1 MKRILSIFLSL
12 VLTAALLCPAAA
24 AANETDGKDSDWLY
38 ITLDPGHGGNGA
50 GGNDPGAISS
60 TYGYHEA
67 DLVLKIGLYLKQ
79 ELETYRNVHVDM
91 TRSDSYGTSATA
103 PLSKVENR
111 VLFAAGQHSDLLV
124 SLHLNSSPSQSARG
138 AEVLVS
144 NGNYR
149 PEIAKVLDGVG
160 TNILMQLKNL
170 GIYNRGLVKKS
181 SQDHTLYPNGK
192 LADYYGIVRYGVE
205 NNVPS
210 MIVEHCFISSNSECE
225 QFLSSDAK
233 LRAIAQADA
242 RGIAAYYGLQKKAPG
257 EVDVEPTFYDC
268 RHHWAKTSIEAAA
281 SAGWVNGV
289 SAGEFQPNG
298 TLTRAEAAKLLYELM
313 TAQAHKQYDR
323 SDNGF
328 SDVPAGKWYVVAVS
342 TLANAGA
349 IKGYSNGTF
358 QPGKPITRAEFV
370 TILTGIY
377 GANTSKG
384 MPFADVGSAWC
395 HDAVATA
402 YANGWVGG
410 YADGTFHPN
419 QTITRAEAVTILNR
433 VLGRSCDLT
442 FVQANAQAASHFT
455 DVTPGAWYYAA
466 VTEASVGH
474 TFTELTGIERWTALA

>member
-160 TNILMQLKNL
+160 TNILVQLEKL
-170 GIYNRGLVKKS
+170 GIQNRGLVKKS
-181 SQDHTLYPNGK
+181 SQDHTLYPNGE

-233 LRAIAQADA
+233 LQAIAQ
-242 RGIAAYYGLQKKAPG
+242 
-257 EVDVEPTFYDC
+257 
-268 RHHWAKTSIEAAA
+268 A

-298 TLTRAEAAKLLYELM
+298 TLTRAAFVTMLGRMAGVKDTDY
-313 TAQAHKQYDR
+313 TTSVFR
-323 SDNGF
+323 
-328 SDVPAGKWYVVAVS
+328 DVPDGEWYTSFVAWATENGIVDGYGDGIFLPQNNITRQEMAKIMAKYLNWKGLDTTPS
-342 TLANAGA
+342 SEISSYPINDLNAIGGWALEPVCFCYEQGLLNGRGSNFAPQANA
-349 IKGYSNGTF
+349 
-358 QPGKPITRAEFV
+358 
-370 TILTGIY
+370 
-377 GANTSKG
+377 
-384 MPFADVGSAWC
+384 
-395 HDAVATA
+395 
-402 YANGWVGG
+402 
-410 YADGTFHPN
+410 
-419 QTITRAEAVTILNR
+419 TRAEACV
-433 VLGRSCDLT
+433 VLCRLQKYVD
-442 FVQANAQAASHFT
+442 AQSAQPAAAE
-455 DVTPGAWYYAA
+455 PA
-466 VTEASVGH
+466 
-474 TFTELTGIERWTALA
+474 ALAG

>member
-149 PEIAKVLDGVG
+149 PEIADVLDGIG
-160 TNILMQLKNL
+160 RDILMQLKNL

-181 SQDHTLYPNGK
+181 SQDNTLYPNGE

-233 LRAIAQADA
+233 LQAIAQ
-242 RGIAAYYGLQKKAPG
+242 
-257 EVDVEPTFYDC
+257 
-268 RHHWAKTSIEAAA
+268 A

-298 TLTRAEAAKLLYELM
+298 TLTRAAFVTMLGRMAGVKDTDY
-313 TAQAHKQYDR
+313 TTSVFR
-323 SDNGF
+323 
-328 SDVPAGKWYVVAVS
+328 DVPDGEWYTSFVAWATENGIVDGYGDGIFLPQNNITRQEMAKIMAKYLNWKGLGTTPS
-342 TLANAGA
+342 SEISSYPINDLNAIGGWALEPVCFCYEQGLLNGRGSNFAPQANA
-349 IKGYSNGTF
+349 
-358 QPGKPITRAEFV
+358 
-370 TILTGIY
+370 
-377 GANTSKG
+377 
-384 MPFADVGSAWC
+384 
-395 HDAVATA
+395 
-402 YANGWVGG
+402 
-410 YADGTFHPN
+410 
-419 QTITRAEAVTILNR
+419 TRAEACV
-433 VLGRSCDLT
+433 VLCRLQKYVD
-442 FVQANAQAASHFT
+442 AQSAQPAAAE
-455 DVTPGAWYYAA
+455 PA
-466 VTEASVGH
+466 
-474 TFTELTGIERWTALA
+474 ALAG

>member
-233 LRAIAQADA
+233 LRAIAQA
-242 RGIAAYYGLQKKAPG
+242 
-257 EVDVEPTFYDC
+257 
-268 RHHWAKTSIEAAA
+268 

-298 TLTRAEAAKLLYELM
+298 TLTRAAFVTMLGRMAGVKDTDY
-313 TAQAHKQYDR
+313 TTSVFR
-323 SDNGF
+323 
-328 SDVPAGKWYVVAVS
+328 DVPDGEWYTSFVAWATENGIVDGYGDGIFLPQNNITRQEMAKIMAKYLDWKGLDTTPS
-342 TLANAGA
+342 SEISSYPINDLNAIGGWAIEPVCFCYEQGLLNGRGSNFAPQANA
-349 IKGYSNGTF
+349 
-358 QPGKPITRAEFV
+358 
-370 TILTGIY
+370 
-377 GANTSKG
+377 
-384 MPFADVGSAWC
+384 
-395 HDAVATA
+395 
-402 YANGWVGG
+402 
-410 YADGTFHPN
+410 
-419 QTITRAEAVTILNR
+419 TRAEACV
-433 VLGRSCDLT
+433 VLCRLQKYVD
-442 FVQANAQAASHFT
+442 AQSAQPAAAE
-455 DVTPGAWYYAA
+455 PA
-466 VTEASVGH
+466 
-474 TFTELTGIERWTALA
+474 ALAG

>member
-24 AANETDGKDSDWLY
+24 AANETAGKDTDWLY
-38 ITLDPGHGGNGA
+38 ITLDPGHGGDGA
-50 GGNDPGAISS
+50 GGNDSGAISS

-67 DLVLKIGLYLKQ
+67 DLVLKIGLYLKE

-103 PLSKVENR
+103 QVKSR

-124 SLHLNSSPSQSARG
+124 SLHLNSSLSQSAHG

-149 PEIAKVLDGVG
+149 PEIAHVLDSIGRD
-160 TNILMQLKNL
+160 ILMQLEKL
-170 GIYNRGLVKKS
+170 GIQNRGLVKEGS
-181 SQDHTLYPNGK
+181 HDGTRYPNGE

-210 MIVEHCFISSNSECE
+210 MIVEHCFISNNSECE

-233 LRAIAQADA
+233 LQAIAQADA

-289 SAGEFQPNG
+289 GAGEFQPNG
-298 TLTRAEAAKLLYELM
+298 TLTRAAFVTMLGRMAGVKDTDY
-313 TAQAHKQYDR
+313 TTSVFR
-323 SDNGF
+323 
-328 SDVPAGKWYVVAVS
+328 DVPDGEWYTSFVAWATENGIVDGYGDGIFLPQNNITRQEMAKIMAKYLNWKGLDTTPS
-342 TLANAGA
+342 SEISSYPINDLNTIGGWALEPVCFCYEQGLLNGRGSNFAPQANA
-349 IKGYSNGTF
+349 
-358 QPGKPITRAEFV
+358 
-370 TILTGIY
+370 
-377 GANTSKG
+377 
-384 MPFADVGSAWC
+384 
-395 HDAVATA
+395 
-402 YANGWVGG
+402 
-410 YADGTFHPN
+410 
-419 QTITRAEAVTILNR
+419 TRAEACV
-433 VLGRSCDLT
+433 VLCRLQKYVDAQS
-442 FVQANAQAASHFT
+442 VQPAAAE
-455 DVTPGAWYYAA
+455 PA
-466 VTEASVGH
+466 
-474 TFTELTGIERWTALA
+474 ALAG

>member
-181 SQDHTLYPNGK
+181 SQDNTLYPNGE

-210 MIVEHCFISSNSECE
+210 MIVEHCFISSNSEW
-225 QFLSSDAK
+225 SSS
-233 LRAIAQADA
+233 
-242 RGIAAYYGLQKKAPG
+242 
-257 EVDVEPTFYDC
+257 C
-268 RHHWAKTSIEAAA
+268 RVTPSCRPSRRRTRAA
-281 SAGWVNGV
+281 SRPIMVFRRKPPAR
-289 SAGEFQPNG
+289 SMSS
-298 TLTRAEAAKLLYELM
+298 RRSM
-313 TAQAHKQYDR
+313 TAAITGPR
-323 SDNGF
+323 RPLRPRRA
-328 SDVPAGKWYVVAVS
+328 PAGS
-342 TLANAGA
+342 TA
-349 IKGYSNGTF
+349 
-358 QPGKPITRAEFV
+358 
-370 TILTGIY
+370 
-377 GANTSKG
+377 
-384 MPFADVGSAWC
+384 
-395 HDAVATA
+395 
-402 YANGWVGG
+402 
-410 YADGTFHPN
+410 
-419 QTITRAEAVTILNR
+419 
-433 VLGRSCDLT
+433 
-442 FVQANAQAASHFT
+442 
-455 DVTPGAWYYAA
+455 
-466 VTEASVGH
+466 
-474 TFTELTGIERWTALA
+474 